1 MFCRRW
7 LLFLLPA
14 FFTTAVVTGESYILD
29 KDLRRQVATYI
40 NSVKSV
46 VCDFRQIVS
55 SGDVYLGR
63 IFIRQGA
70 LPKVLIEYSKGIS
83 QFVLVD
89 GRVVSVYDGNTGDI
103 HSTGIS
109 GTPIYEVLTGTF
121 DVDRNRVEIEEETD
135 KIVRFSVNKN
145 SAGRAMLN
153 LVFSKYPNGN
163 LRNLIGWIIDD
174 GKNVTTFIMDEETM
188 QVNDPKTVPDS
199 IFSLPSKK

>member
-7 LLFLLPA
+7 SLFLLPA
-14 FFTTAVVTGESYILD
+14 FFASAVVAGGADIPD
-29 KDLRRQVATYI
+29 KVSRQVSTYI

-46 VCDFRQIVS
+46 VCDFQQIVS

-63 IFIRQGA
+63 IFIRQGTS
-70 LPKVLIEYSKGIS
+70 PKVLIEYSDGIS
-83 QFVLVD
+83 QSVLVD
-89 GRVVSVYDGNTGDI
+89 GRMVSVYDGNTGDI

-121 DVDRNRVEIEEETD
+121 DVTRNKVEVDEETD

-174 GKNVTTFIMDEETM
+174 GKNVTTFVMDEGTM
-188 QVNDPKTVPDS
+188 RVNDPKTVPDA